1 MIMARYIQK
10 TLYTID
16 WYKNGFCYR
25 TTCGC
30 DREGVKNARATAKLL
45 GETIKVE
52 KECVIKYAY

>member
-1 MIMARYIQK
+1 MTRYTQK

-16 WYKNGFCYR
+16 WYTNGFCYR

-30 DREGVKNARATAKLL
+30 DREAVKDAKKLAKLL

-52 KECVIKYAY
+52 KERVVKYAY